1 LNVPSRLPFV
11 IGLATAVDILRFR
24 KGPEDMPASTALLW
38 AAVLGGVVVRLV
50 GQAST
55 MGQSV
60 ATPAVGNP
68 LVLMAIELGVPLLC
82 LGFGLRMAG
91 HPARFVQTATALLMC
106 QLVMAPAL
114 LASRWLLV
122 NYFDQPGTGS
132 MARLLFFGISVWLL
146 AVTVRILRSATGWP
160 VFGCVLFALGIE
172 VLALAIM
179 IGIYPDVLQAAAGQA
194 PA

>member
-1 LNVPSRLPFV
+1 
-11 IGLATAVDILRFR
+11 
-24 KGPEDMPASTALLW
+24 MPAATSLLW
-38 AAVLGGVVVRLV
+38 AAIVGGVVVRLV

-55 MGQSV
+55 MGQS
-60 ATPAVGNP
+60 ASTPSVGNP

-91 HPARFVQTATALLMC
+91 HPARFTQTATALLMC
-106 QLVMAPAL
+106 QLVMAPAV

-122 NYFDQPGTGS
+122 NYFDQPGAGS
-132 MARLLFFGISVWLL
+132 IARLLFFAVSVWLL
-146 AVTVRILRSATGWP
+146 AATVRILRSATGWP

-172 VLALAIM
+172 VLALAVM
-179 IGIYPDVLQAAAGQA
+179 VAIYPEVLQTAPGQA